1 MKTTNKVGIIL
12 AGIILGLVISPAI
25 ALSESE
31 TTKKSSTLVQT
42 SFADSV
48 KAVMIQG
55 HEEPQFVP
63 HIVHLRINDSVK
75 FINQDGQEGGLA
87 HDVVSVDESGMP
99 NDVFSGYLPKV
110 GDSFTVKFAEPGTYY
125 YIDSI
130 YPDMKGSIVVI

>member
-1 MKTTNKVGIIL
+1 MKTTSKVGIVL

-31 TTKKSSTLVQT
+31 TAKKSSTLVQT
-42 SFADSV
+42 AFAASV
-48 KAVMIQG
+48 KTVMIQG
-55 HEEPQFVP
+55 HDEPQFVP
-63 HIVHLRINDSVK
+63 QIVHLRINDSVK

-87 HDVVSVDESGMP
+87 HDVVSVDESSLP

>member
-1 MKTTNKVGIIL
+1 MKTTNKVGIVL
-12 AGIILGLVISPAI
+12 AGVILGLVISPAI

-42 SFADSV
+42 SFAVSV

-75 FINQDGQEGGLA
+75 FINQDGQEDGLA
-87 HDVVSVDESGMP
+87 HDVVSVDESNLP

-130 YPDMKGSIVVI
+130 YPDMKGTIVVI

>member
-1 MKTTNKVGIIL
+1 MKTTSKVGIVL

-31 TTKKSSTLVQT
+31 TAKKSSTLVQT
-42 SFADSV
+42 AFAASV
-48 KAVMIQG
+48 KTVMIQG

-75 FINQDGQEGGLA
+75 FINQDGQEDGLA
-87 HDVVSVDESGMP
+87 HDVVSVDESSLP

-110 GDSFTVKFAEPGTYY
+110 GDSFIVKFAESGTYY

-130 YPDMKGSIVVI
+130 YPDMKGIIVVI